1 MNQGRGIFIF
11 AGAALL
17 LCLGLLLTPVSSQY
31 ADPCGSV
38 LWPAKVW
45 FSDGGELVHATTAPC
60 NDARMDRVPMAAI
73 VGVIGV
79 GLGIVGLAAR
89 RSASGADQA
98 PPPARRS
105 AKPPK

>member
-1 MNQGRGIFIF
+1 MNKGRGIFIF
-11 AGAALL
+11 AGAALV
-17 LCLGLLLTPVSSQY
+17 LCLALLLIPVSSQY

-45 FSDGGELVHATTAPC
+45 FSDGGELVHATTPPC

-73 VGVIGV
+73 VGVIGA
-79 GLGIVGLAAR
+79 GLGIAGLAMR
-89 RSASGADQA
+89 RSASGTDQA

-105 AKPPK
+105 TKPNG

>member
-1 MNQGRGIFIF
+1 MNKGRGIFIF
-11 AGAALL
+11 AGAALV
-17 LCLGLLLTPVSSQY
+17 LCLALLLIPVSSQY

-45 FSDGGELVHATTAPC
+45 FSDSGELVHATTPPC

-73 VGVIGV
+73 VGVIGA
-79 GLGIVGLAAR
+79 GLGIAGLAMR
-89 RSASGADQA
+89 RSASGTDQA

-105 AKPPK
+105 TKPNG

>member
-1 MNQGRGIFIF
+1 MFIF
-11 AGAALL
+11 AGAALV
-17 LCLGLLLTPVSSQY
+17 LCLALLLTPVSSQC

-45 FSDGGELVHATTAPC
+45 FSDGGELVHATTPPC

-73 VGVIGV
+73 IGVIGV
-79 GLGIVGLAAR
+79 GLGIVGLATR
-89 RSASGADQA
+89 RSASGTDEA

-105 AKPPK
+105 SQPNG

>member
-1 MNQGRGIFIF
+1 MNKGRGLFIF
-11 AGAALL
+11 AGAALV
-17 LCLGLLLTPVSSQY
+17 LCLALLLTPVSSQW

-45 FSDGGELVHATTAPC
+45 FSDGGELVHATTPPC

-73 VGVIGV
+73 IGVIGV
-79 GLGIVGLAAR
+79 GLGIVGLATR
-89 RSASGADQA
+89 RSASGTDEA

-105 AKPPK
+105 SQPNG

>member
-1 MNQGRGIFIF
+1 MFIF
-11 AGAALL
+11 AGAALV
-17 LCLGLLLTPVSSQY
+17 LCLALLLTPVSSQW

-45 FSDGGELVHATTAPC
+45 FSDGGELVHATTPPC

-73 VGVIGV
+73 IGVIGV
-79 GLGIVGLAAR
+79 GLGIVGLATR
-89 RSASGADQA
+89 RSASGTDEA

-105 AKPPK
+105 SQPNG

>member
-1 MNQGRGIFIF
+1 MNKGRGMFIF
-11 AGAALL
+11 AGAALV
-17 LCLGLLLTPVSSQY
+17 LCLALLLTPVSSQW

-45 FSDGGELVHATTAPC
+45 FSDGGELVHATTPPC

-73 VGVIGV
+73 IGVIGV
-79 GLGIVGLAAR
+79 GLGIVGLATR
-89 RSASGADQA
+89 RSASGTDEA

-105 AKPPK
+105 SQPNG

>member
-1 MNQGRGIFIF
+1 MNRGRGLFIF
-11 AGAALL
+11 AGAALV
-17 LCLGLLLTPVSSQY
+17 LCLALLLIPVSSQY

-45 FSDGGELVHATTAPC
+45 FSDGGELVHATTPPC

-73 VGVIGV
+73 IGVIGV
-79 GLGIVGLAAR
+79 GLGIVGLATR
-89 RSASGADQA
+89 RSASGTDEA

-105 AKPPK
+105 SQPNG

>member
-1 MNQGRGIFIF
+1 MNKGRGLFIF
-11 AGAALL
+11 AGAALV
-17 LCLGLLLTPVSSQY
+17 LCLALLLIPVSSQY

-45 FSDGGELVHATTAPC
+45 FSDGGELVHATTPPC

-73 VGVIGV
+73 IGVIGV
-79 GLGIVGLAAR
+79 GLGIVGLATR
-89 RSASGADQA
+89 RSASGTDEA

-105 AKPPK
+105 SQPNG

>member
-45 FSDGGELVHATTAPC
+45 FQSEGELVHATTPPC
-60 NDARMDRVPMAAI
+60 NDARMDRLPMAAI
-73 VGVIGV
+73 VGII
-79 GLGIVGLAAR
+79 GLGLGVTGLAMR
-89 RSASGADQA
+89 RTASGQEQA
-98 PPPARRS
+98 PEPARRS
-105 AKPPK
+105 TRPPR